1 MVGKDT
7 ELGVTSGIQRSKIME
22 AVSNM
27 SFEPSA
33 NDLPEPAQV
42 FNLAKNMIEGGRRA
56 SERNRKAK
64 EPAGSSD
71 THA

>member
-1 MVGKDT
+1 
-7 ELGVTSGIQRSKIME
+7 ME

-42 FNLAKNMIEGGRRA
+42 CNFAKNMIEGGRRA